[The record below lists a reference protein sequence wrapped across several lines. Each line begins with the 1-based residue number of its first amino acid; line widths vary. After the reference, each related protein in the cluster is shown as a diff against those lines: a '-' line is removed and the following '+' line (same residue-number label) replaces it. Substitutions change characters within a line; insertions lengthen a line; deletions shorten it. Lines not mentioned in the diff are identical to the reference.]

1 MSIQDLLPLYAL
13 GALDDDEAREV
24 ERALAVDPSLMAA
37 LATYHQAAS
46 GLAAALPR
54 VEPSPSV
61 RARLLASTEPRF
73 ERFVQRFTEL
83 FDVAADRARE
93 LLGLVDRPAAWEAGP
108 EPGCWLIHF
117 AGGPALAGADTG
129 FVKLAPGARFAW
141 HRHAGREHN
150 LVLQGHADDSLLGRL
165 GPGDEGVGEPGSEHD
180 FVNVGDEDFIFAVWV
195 WGVDFTVPRPQ

>member
-37 LATYHQAAS
+37 LATYERAAS
-46 GLAAALPR
+46 ELAAALPG
-54 VEPSPSV
+54 VAPSPSV

-73 ERFVQRFTEL
+73 ERFVRRFGEL

-93 LLGLVDRPAAWEAGP
+93 LLGMVDQPAAWEAGP

-117 AGGPALAGADTG
+117 PAGPALAGADTG

-141 HRHAGREHN
+141 HRHTGRERN
-150 LVLQGHADDSLLGRL
+150 LVIQGQADDTLLGRL
-165 GPGDEGVGEPGSEHD
+165 GPGDEGVAEPGSEHD
-180 FVNVGDEDFIFAVWV
+180 FVNTGDEDFVFAVWV
-195 WGVDFTVPRPQ
+195 WGVDFTVPRPR

>member
-1 MSIQDLLPLYAL
+1 VSIQDLLPLYAL

-37 LATYHQAAS
+37 LTTYERAAS
-46 GLAAALPR
+46 ELAAALPA
-54 VEPSPSV
+54 VAPSPSV

-73 ERFVQRFTEL
+73 ERFVRRFTEL

-93 LLGLVDRPAAWEAGP
+93 LLGLVDQPAAWEAGP

-117 AGGPALAGADTG
+117 PGGPTLAGADTG

-141 HRHAGREHN
+141 HRHAGREHS
-150 LVLQGHADDSLLGRL
+150 LVLQGRADDTLHGRV
-165 GPGDEGVGEPGSEHD
+165 GPGDEGVAEPGSAHD
-180 FVNVGDEDFIFAVWV
+180 FVNLGDEDFVFAVWV